1 MIKFFRK
8 IRQQLLTEN
17 RFSKYLL
24 YAIGEIILVVVGILI
39 ALQINNWNENRKLNN
54 EKHEFLLTLQQE
66 VEDNRSHLNNYLP
79 YVKKSTELLIKV
91 LNYSAEKD
99 NTISIDSL
107 RSYTANMILVE
118 ELIITTSIL
127 EASKASGKYSL
138 IGVELSSQL
147 TLFESHLR
155 TFEYARREL
164 SFLSEGSNE
173 LAITFSILKPY
184 HDHVFNYEPLNMHP
198 SFKKSDKELIAYLK
212 SKRIYSEIHKNYLS
226 SFFQYDLLIRIINDI
241 ENINSL
247 INDELNK

>member
-1 MIKFFRK
+1 MEKNK
-8 IRQQLLTEN
+8 TG
-17 RFSKYLL
+17 KYFK
-24 YAIGEIILVVVGILI
+24 YAIGEIILVVIGILI

-66 VEDNRSHLNNYLP
+66 VEGNRSRLNNYLP
-79 YVKKSTELLIKV
+79 YVRKNTELLIKV

-118 ELIITTSIL
+118 EPIINTSIL

-138 IGVELSSQL
+138 IGIELSSQL

-155 TFEYARREL
+155 TFEYVLREL

-173 LAITFSILKPY
+173 LVITFSNLQPY
-184 HDHVFNYEPLNMHP
+184 HNLEFSNEPLKMHP
-198 SFKKSDKELIAYLK
+198 SFKKSDKELIAYIK
-212 SKRIYSEIHKNYLS
+212 SKRIYSEIHKNYMS
-226 SFFQYDLLIRIINDI
+226 SFFQYDLLNRLKNDM